1 MLKYL
6 YNKTEKWQK
15 HFSSFSTFIPNNAET
30 KHASLPV
37 ETAVGGWLASCL
49 DISRCR
55 GLFSIRKPAKSE
67 DQHFIVLI
75 FPLFFSLC
83 SFRFVSTSCFLFL
96 CFLSW
101 FPSCFCLFPTDLISS
116 LLPSVP
122 RVYYRHVNDG
132 CVDVNHWFS
141 DCFGLFQW
149 SAVNSRENNNCT
161 GDAL

>member
-1 MLKYL
+1 M
-6 YNKTEKWQK
+6 
-15 HFSSFSTFIPNNAET
+15 AET
-30 KHASLPV
+30 LQLLLYIYSKQCRNKARITSCGD
-37 ETAVGGWLASCL
+37 GGWGL
-49 DISRCR
+49 IGFVFRHQQVSRS
-55 GLFSIRKPAKSE
+55 FFHQSITIRKQAKSE
-67 DQHFIVLI
+67 DQHFIFLI

-132 CVDVNHWFS
+132 CVDVNHSFS